1 MNKNVERLYNGII
14 EQMYRLWHEYLSQ
27 PQPKVDDEHRIR
39 IDDLEMRDDIQNTI
53 FEYWDKVTTENLTQY
68 ADVDGYWND
77 FYNLF
82 GFGFDNVDYD
92 ADVNPEVNLDLVE

>member
-1 MNKNVERLYNGII
+1 MFKFKPHWNT
-14 EQMYRLWHEYLSQ
+14 S
-27 PQPKVDDEHRIR
+27 IR
-39 IDDLEMRDDIQNTI
+39 RQETCILAQTQNTI